1 MLETPALL
9 PASEA
14 HPVIASQGGFA
25 DFWEDGFA
33 AALASPSHT
42 WAFSSFLLTVYP
54 LGKLSA
60 FPSLWGSLTQDQGCL
75 LGPGPA
81 ELGACLKLVLF
92 FSSAPLFC
100 R

>member
-9 PASEA
+9 RASEA
-14 HPVIASQGGFA
+14 HPVIAFQGGFA

-42 WAFSSFLLTVYP
+42 CTFSSFLLTVYP

-60 FPSLWGSLTQDQGCL
+60 LPSLWGCLTQDQGSL
-75 LGPGPA
+75 QGPGPS
-81 ELGACLKLVLF
+81 EPGACPKLVLF